1 MTATIFL
8 DVIFFVHVFFSFAQ
22 IWPGLRDTSSDFPSS
37 TLSSKDSGV
46 STLSNKKSK
55 NSFLDNSSDLGPE
68 LRERPSGE
76 VKAPRPI
83 TIASS
88 NLTSAPNLLVIKGSK
103 VTGKPRM
110 PEPEHEELH
119 VNRIHVSSPSVTNS
133 VYMNVPKHPEYVNY
147 AADSKHQYVNVPET
161 SQPSTPKRKPFSE
174 FYSIFSSKHMG
185 LERKCSFEN
194 CSKKY
199 KVFFNPFSRQKS

>member
-1 MTATIFL
+1 M
-8 DVIFFVHVFFSFAQ
+8 
-22 IWPGLRDTSSDFPSS
+22 RDTSSDFPSS

-55 NSFLDNSSDLGPE
+55 NSFLENNSDLGPE

-83 TIASS
+83 TIAAPS
-88 NLTSAPNLLVIKGSK
+88 NVTSAPNLLGIKGSK

-110 PEPEHEELH
+110 PEPEETEELH

-147 AADSKHQYVNVPET
+147 AADSKQQYVNVPET
-161 SQPSTPKRKPFSE
+161 SQPSTPKRKPSD
-174 FYSIFSSKHMG
+174 FYLIFSSKHM
-185 LERKCSFEN
+185 LK
-194 CSKKY
+194 
-199 KVFFNPFSRQKS
+199 QK